1 METRKDRRTVP
12 RTEVSQLVRIRPFDP
27 NFPTEYCTTFN
38 VSRNGVYFATS
49 AAHYLLGINVYV
61 TRDFLPGDPMNREE
75 MGTVVRVEK
84 LEDYRFGIAI
94 RFFSGA

>member
-1 METRKDRRTVP
+1 M
-12 RTEVSQLVRIRPFDP
+12 
-27 NFPTEYCTTFN
+27 
-38 VSRNGVYFATS
+38 YFATS

-84 LEDYRFGIAI
+84 LEDDRFGIAI
-94 RFFSGA
+94 HFFSDA

>member
-1 METRKDRRTVP
+1 METGKDRRTVP

-38 VSRNGVYFATS
+38 VSRAGVYFATS
-49 AAHYLLGINVYV
+49 SAHYLLGINVYV

-75 MGTVVRVEK
+75 MGSVVRVEK
-84 LEDYRFGIAI
+84 LEDDRFGIAI
-94 RFFSGA
+94 HFFSDA